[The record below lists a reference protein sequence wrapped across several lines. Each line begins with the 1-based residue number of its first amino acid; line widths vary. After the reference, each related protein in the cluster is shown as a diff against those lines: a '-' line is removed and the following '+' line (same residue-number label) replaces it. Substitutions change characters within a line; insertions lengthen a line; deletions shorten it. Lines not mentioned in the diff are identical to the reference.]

1 MLAYVATKRKFLDDA
16 PQIEDLVR
24 DAVFRHLNLK
34 VGKSEYE
41 AWRNSLGN
49 AMFHVMND
57 PEIHDDAGIA
67 VEYRLNG
74 RRFRIDFMITGHDR
88 SGNPQVV
95 IVELKQW
102 TEIQLSDTPNH
113 VITFLGG

>member
-74 RRFRIDFMITGHDR
+74 
-88 SGNPQVV
+88 
-95 IVELKQW
+95 
-102 TEIQLSDTPNH
+102 
-113 VITFLGG
+113 